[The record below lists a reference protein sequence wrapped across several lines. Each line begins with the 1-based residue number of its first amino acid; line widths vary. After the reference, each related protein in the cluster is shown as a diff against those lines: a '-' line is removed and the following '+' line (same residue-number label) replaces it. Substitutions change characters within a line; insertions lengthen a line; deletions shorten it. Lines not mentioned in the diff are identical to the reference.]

1 METAPNEPE
10 FDPVAAMPAAAFFGF
25 EFRERGAEHAR
36 VALAPRP
43 EFFQGQ
49 GRVHGGILATLA
61 DTAAVWL
68 LLGPLLPERT
78 LTSIEFKL
86 NFVRPALAERGE
98 LLAVA
103 KLVRRGRTVALASV
117 DVLQAGELVAT
128 GLFTYLVAVVRRQSN
143 LSHASGA
150 QRAPEA

>member
-1 METAPNEPE
+1 
-10 FDPVAAMPAAAFFGF
+10 
-25 EFRERGAEHAR
+25 
-36 VALAPRP
+36 
-43 EFFQGQ
+43 
-49 GRVHGGILATLA
+49 
-61 DTAAVWL
+61 VWL

-117 DVLQAGELVAT
+117 DVLQAGELIAT
-128 GLFTYLVAVVRRQSN
+128 GLFTYLVSRVEP
-143 LSHASGA
+143 G
-150 QRAPEA
+150 

>member
-1 METAPNEPE
+1 VESSPFPPN

-25 EFRERGAEHAR
+25 DFRERSAELAR
-36 VALAPRP
+36 VALVPRP

-98 LLAVA
+98 LVAVA

-117 DVLQAGELVAT
+117 DVLQAGELIAT
-128 GLFTYLVAVVRRQSN
+128 GLFTYLIARV
-143 LSHASGA
+143 
-150 QRAPEA
+150 APE